1 MLGKIISMKG
11 LTLPPCGAL
20 CEICRDFK
28 RGICKGCV
36 KTKGKPWFLKR
47 FTRFE
52 ICPIYKCA
60 VEKGV
65 EKCIDCKEFPCKTFL
80 EWYNPRIGFFRSS
93 LARIGSLLLRKKVGT
108 KKWRKILI
116 KYEGSSKVVR

>member
-1 MLGKIISMKG
+1 MKG

-20 CEICRDFK
+20 CEICSDFK
-28 RGICKGCV
+28 RGICKGYV
-36 KTKGKPWFLKR
+36 KTRGKPWFLER

-80 EWYNPRIGFFRSS
+80 EWYNPRIDFSEV
-93 LARIGSLLLRKKVGT
+93 L
-108 KKWRKILI
+108 
-116 KYEGSSKVVR
+116 